1 MAKYYGLGG
10 SRIGKVGQ
18 EIYEIRKGANLVR
31 SKSNYVPVNNAWLKR
46 DEFKKYVL
54 ELLDEGI
61 PQIYVL
67 GELPQELYPYA
78 LIFVQN
84 QQGTSIYVDKE
95 AVRTQI
101 NLAGG
106 ESDAVDITNAIPSN
120 PRNNTIYFV
129 NQPAAKNKN
138 STEYDIYVCDNN
150 QLRQITI
157 KGESDPDLPN
167 IKEAVNNLTSKSLKN
182 VYNTTLTA
190 NKNIITD
197 SNGYLKTANIQH
209 LYRHYINYARYGY
222 GTVYFVIYNSSSS
235 SLDTN
240 GIFTYLSNTGCTDN
254 SKLYPCSGWDPNTK
268 PYIGMYAYAEISQGF
283 LVPGFKLFVIHNQS
297 TYEVNGNIYM
307 DQMSDTVTTVF

>member
-67 GELPQELYPYA
+67 DELPQELYPYA

-120 PRNNTIYFV
+120 PRNNTIYFI
-129 NQPAAKNKN
+129 NQPTAKNKN

-197 SNGYLKTANIQH
+197 ADGCLTTANIQH
-209 LYRHYINYARYGY
+209 LYRHYVYYTRENYGK
-222 GTVYFVIYNSSSS
+222 VYFVIYNTSSS
-235 SLDTN
+235 SLNTI
-240 GIFTYLSNTGCTDN
+240 GIYAYLSNTGCVDP
-254 SKLYPCSGWDPNTK
+254 SHLYPCSGWDSNKK
-268 PYIGMYAYAEISQGF
+268 PYFGMYAYSEISQGF
-283 LVPGFKLFVIHNQS
+283 VVTGFKLVVIDSQQR
-297 TYEVNGNIYM
+297 YDVNGNVYM
-307 DQMSDTVTTVF
+307 NQMTDTVTTVF